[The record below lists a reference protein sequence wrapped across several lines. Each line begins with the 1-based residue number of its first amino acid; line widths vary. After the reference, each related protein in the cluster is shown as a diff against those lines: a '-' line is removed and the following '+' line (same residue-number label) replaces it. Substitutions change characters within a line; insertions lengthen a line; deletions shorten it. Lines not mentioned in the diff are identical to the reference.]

1 MIEKCKPP
9 GLRNQGGKPS
19 DPPYGT
25 LTNKTLTQTLIY
37 KANYNMNNFLPEY
50 KDKLQILTN
59 ELNLSLKMIK
69 YSFLKVHEKMF
80 FTHENGFKNFMG

>member
-1 MIEKCKPP
+1 
-9 GLRNQGGKPS
+9 
-19 DPPYGT
+19 
-25 LTNKTLTQTLIY
+25 
-37 KANYNMNNFLPEY
+37 MNNFLPEY

-80 FTHENGFKNFMG
+80 FTHKNRLKFYGLNAIWVKRTVFGNYGLKIWVKCNMG